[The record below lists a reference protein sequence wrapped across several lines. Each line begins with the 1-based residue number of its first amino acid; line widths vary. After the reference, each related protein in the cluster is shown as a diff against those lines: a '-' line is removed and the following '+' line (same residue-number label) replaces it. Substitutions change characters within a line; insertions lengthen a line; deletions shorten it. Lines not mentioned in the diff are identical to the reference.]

1 MENTTGLFGID
12 MADVFSYLV
21 ALEDLTQNKN
31 KVISKHDYEKF
42 LNEFLFNKLKGEA
55 FGEAFCKR
63 FGFNDV
69 FLKGLSDN
77 TAKHHI
83 EKLGYIKDDTL
94 SN

>member
-1 MENTTGLFGID
+1 MHCGIK
-12 MADVFSYLV
+12 MNNVFSYLN
-21 ALEDLTQNKN
+21 ALEDLTNNKN
-31 KVISKHDYEKF
+31 KIISNDEYVKF
-42 LNEFLFNKLKGEA
+42 CREFVFNKIKGET

-83 EKLGYIKDDTL
+83 EKLGYIK
-94 SN
+94 

>member
-1 MENTTGLFGID
+1 
-12 MADVFSYLV
+12 MADIFSYLN

-31 KVISKHDYEKF
+31 KIVNRQEYQKF
-42 LNEFLFNKLKGEA
+42 CSEFLFNKLKGEA

-77 TAKHHI
+77 TAKFHI
-83 EKLGYIKDDTL
+83 EKLGYIKDDTRC
-94 SN
+94 N

>member
-1 MENTTGLFGID
+1 